1 MVDRPRLRPPATV
14 DAFFADL
21 THPLKSAL
29 SAVRAAILG
38 ADASIAEGV
47 KWNAPSFYVGAQ
59 QYFATANIHARGKTG
74 ETVLIVLHRGAK
86 AKRGRVVLEDPKGLV
101 EWLSPDRGAIR
112 FTSLADVRG
121 KTPALQAVLRQ
132 WIAQV

>member
-1 MVDRPRLRPPATV
+1 VPPANV

-21 THPLKSAL
+21 RHPLKSAL
-29 SAVRAAILG
+29 KAVRAAILG
-38 ADASIAEGV
+38 ADESIAEGI
-47 KWNAPSFYVGAQ
+47 KWNAPSFYVGRE
-59 QYFATANIHARGKTG
+59 QYFATANIHARGKAA
-74 ETVLIVLHRGAK
+74 ETLLIVLHRGAR
-86 AKRGRVVLEDPKGLV
+86 AKSGRVVLQDPAGLV

-112 FTSLADVRG
+112 FTSLAEVRR